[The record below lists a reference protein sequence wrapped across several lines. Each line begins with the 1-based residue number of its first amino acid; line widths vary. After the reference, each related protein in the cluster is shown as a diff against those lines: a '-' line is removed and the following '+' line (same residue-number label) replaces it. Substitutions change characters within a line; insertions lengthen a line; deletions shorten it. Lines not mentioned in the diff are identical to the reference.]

1 MQALPQFVA
10 ISFFPEAEPGLYQP
24 HVCFFIHQNRKHS
37 VEQWGFICKAER
49 GKMGFIESIYS
60 EEKLCKYLFKCQ
72 NNNLLFQEVELLEH
86 LCLLF

>member
-24 HVCFFIHQNRKHS
+24 HVCFFIHQNRKRS

-49 GKMGFIESIYS
+49 
-60 EEKLCKYLFKCQ
+60 Q
-72 NNNLLFQEVELLEH
+72 NGLYKEH
-86 LCLLF
+86 LLWGEIV